1 MSLLELFC
9 QPEMESLIR
18 KKVPDVHKMV
28 FYNMPRSTCKILILL
43 QKLVPFC
50 YVFILKVIC
59 LFFQR
64 VRLCNFIMNL
74 YT

>member
-50 YVFILKVIC
+50 YVSVYSESYLPIFPESKTV
-59 LFFQR
+59 
-64 VRLCNFIMNL
+64 
-74 YT
+74 